1 MDVSNT
7 MTVMAIWT
15 MKMMIISSF
24 KQPAQK
30 DLTMMTLK
38 KSATAHSPIVSY
50 NNPVSVLQ
58 SIYYII
64 YVVVYY
70 LTEL

>member
-7 MTVMAIWT
+7 MTVMAIWM

-30 DLTMMTLK
+30 NLTMMSSK
-38 KSATAHSPIVSY
+38 KCATAHSPIVSY
-50 NNPVSVLQ
+50 NIQVSVLQ
-58 SIYYII
+58 SIYYVI